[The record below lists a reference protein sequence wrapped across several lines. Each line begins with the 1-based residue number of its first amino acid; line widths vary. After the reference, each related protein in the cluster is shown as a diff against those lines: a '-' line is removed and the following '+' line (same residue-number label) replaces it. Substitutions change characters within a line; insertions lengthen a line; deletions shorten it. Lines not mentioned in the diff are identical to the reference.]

1 MPRNR
6 PAVGLLVG
14 QSNKSHKNNTSS
26 TLGVQMLWLFHQN
39 ILKACSL
46 PPQLVP
52 FYTHWLWNPC
62 EQALSHRDQLA
73 ESSCKS
79 WFPASFPC
87 CLCHQN
93 PAKFLLR
100 LCLFQECP
108 NLSLCSTLGPL
119 WNRIFILHPYP
130 QIHTLKQCGRIR
142 LRWGLWE
149 VITSWRHSLLQ
160 RTPIG
165 LPAPFPLCEHTVPSM
180 IQKCDFIEHTIF
192 EHLGLGLYAFRT
204 MRKECVLFRSY
215 FNSYI
220 LFPVMPTDYE
230 LQR

>member
-1 MPRNR
+1 MTDSASCLGSSSVLKLRLCSSSLSWKLEALWSGQDVLSGYNTREWKGMEKMPRNP

-46 PPQLVP
+46 PPQLIP
-52 FYTHWLWNPC
+52 FYTHWLWSPC

-87 CLCHQN
+87 FLCHQN
-93 PAKFLLR
+93 LAKFLLR

-142 LRWGLWE
+142 LRWGLGE
-149 VITSWRHSLLQ
+149 VITLWSHVSYR
-160 RTPIG
+160 
-165 LPAPFPLCEHTVPSM
+165 EHP
-180 IQKCDFIEHTIF
+180 
-192 EHLGLGLYAFRT
+192 
-204 MRKECVLFRSY
+204 
-215 FNSYI
+215 
-220 LFPVMPTDYE
+220 
-230 LQR
+230 